1 MALRHNERIVNYQ
14 FNCMKKSFGLFVLI
28 LLAIFSV
35 SAKKYLGSSVFDW
48 QKFTL
53 KKISSGESRNILKS
67 PTRSL
72 DMFDIKAITIY
83 PGKNALENMVE
94 KGSDELIIIK
104 EGVAEIQVNNIN
116 RVLEE
121 GSLIVAS
128 SGDKVAIKNAQKTNS
143 VYYSIRFKPYQ
154 KDVRM
159 PNVNSNSPVFI
170 DWNKLEYK
178 TTEKGGSRAIMR
190 QQTSELK
197 ELEIHVTTLNE
208 GITSHGAH
216 SHTDEEIIL
225 VRKGFVEETISGK
238 PYRLGPGSII
248 FLTNDDPHNIKNAGT
263 GQCEYYAIR
272 WLTGSPVQK

>member
-1 MALRHNERIVNYQ
+1 
-14 FNCMKKSFGLFVLI
+14 MKKSFGFSVLI
-28 LLAIFSV
+28 ILAIFSI
-35 SAKKYLGSSVFDW
+35 SAKKYPGSSVFDW
-48 QKFTL
+48 QKSTL
-53 KKISSGESRNILKS
+53 KKTSSGESRNILKS

-83 PGKNALENMVE
+83 PGKEALDNMVE
-94 KGSDELIIIK
+94 KGTDELIIIK
-104 EGVAEIQVNNIN
+104 EGVAEIRVNNIS

-128 SGDKVAIKNAQKTNS
+128 SGDKVNIRNAQKTNT

-154 KDVRM
+154 KDIRM
-159 PNVNSNSPVFI
+159 KNVNSNSPVFI
-170 DWNKLEYK
+170 DWNKLEFK

-208 GITSHGAH
+208 GMTSHNTH
-216 SHTDEEIIL
+216 SHPDEEIIL

-238 PYRLGPGSII
+238 SYRLGTGSII
-248 FLTNDDPHNIKNAGT
+248 FITDDDPHNIKNAGT

-272 WLTGSPVQK
+272 WLTGSSVQK